1 MRQQIQAGISQSSAC
16 AESYF
21 FISFWNEGPKVLGT
35 YFSRRFQ
42 VYLKVVT
49 PECFYRGSSLPV
61 RRTQTG
67 HSFFWISAETD
78 PSEALWRTR

>member
-35 YFSRRFQ
+35 YFSRGFRIKSRISPSPLSSPPTTGERIKERGH
-42 VYLKVVT
+42 VSNGDRLCPKLLYL
-49 PECFYRGSSLPV
+49 
-61 RRTQTG
+61 
-67 HSFFWISAETD
+67 
-78 PSEALWRTR
+78 